1 MATENPQKFRL
12 NFLKMLLIR
21 RRKQVPLTVELS
33 KPVTNPRY
41 QGVPPTRSSEAMEW
55 CPKRDGYVKD
65 DFAEENLYLYTEA
78 CVHGLQLPQILVMQ
92 DFDGP

>member
-78 CVHGLQLPQILVMQ
+78 FSLLFLQN
-92 DFDGP
+92 